1 MAETGPVWT
10 QDALQRNPHADAEKA
25 RKVQAMFAAIARSY
39 DLNNR
44 LHSFF
49 QDQRWRRAAVRAAGI
64 DRQSRVLDVAC
75 GTGDLAEAFA
85 DAGAA
90 EVTGV
95 DFTPEML
102 DVAKFKGQRATT
114 GTAARTAGTGT
125 RPAVRYL
132 HGDAMQLSFPDASFD
147 VVSIAFG
154 IRNVAVPARAIAE
167 FHRVLRPGGRLVVLE
182 FADPANPVIRWGSN
196 LYTKRIMPWTAS
208 LVARDGSGAYHYLP
222 RSISTFLQPTE
233 FARTL
238 ESAGFRQ
245 CSATPLTMGICILH
259 RAIRP

>member
-1 MAETGPVWT
+1 MADRRPIWT
-10 QDALQRNPHADAEKA
+10 PEALRDNPHGDAEKA

-49 QDQRWRRAAVRAAGI
+49 QDQRWRRAAVRSAGVTPT
-64 DRQSRVLDVAC
+64 SRVLDVAC

-90 EVTGV
+90 EVVGV

-102 DVAKFKGQRATT
+102 EIARHKGARQAGRRASVDY
-114 GTAARTAGTGT
+114 R
-125 RPAVRYL
+125 R
-132 HGDAMQLSFPDASFD
+132 GDAMDLGFPDGHFD

-154 IRNVAVPARAIAE
+154 IRNVADPARALRE

-182 FADPANPVIRWGSN
+182 FADPANPVVRAGST
-196 LYTKRIMPWTAS
+196 LYTRHVMPWTAS
-208 LVARDGSGAYHYLP
+208 LVARDSSGAYRYLP
-222 RSISTFLQPTE
+222 RSISTFLQPAA
-233 FARTL
+233 FAAALRD
-238 ESAGFRQ
+238 AGFAPGD
-245 CSATPLTMGICILH
+245 ATPLTFGICVLH
-259 RAIRP
+259 QAVKPGGTATL